1 MFRARSARYQFVIGA
16 IILIV
21 GLFAALVAIKLWER
35 FLVDQAL
42 EERQILV
49 RSLAIGTNAILSHH
63 ESGDDLT
70 LSNVLEQVREEAEI
84 GAVRL
89 MILSPDG
96 TIVIHSGPP
105 GLPGEPS
112 APPLWSHRP
121 LEPGIRLLNEEK
133 GAGAGILVT
142 ENLMQGGEQA
152 GSLVV
157 EFDMSPLRRGMAR
170 AVTIIVTLVAG
181 GAVITLLFVGFL
193 VRRWVNPIEQLSH
206 TMNQVQVGNL
216 DVELDESRTDEIGV
230 LGRHFNEMLRSIRA
244 ARGQSLELVRKQAN
258 IEKFAALG
266 RLSAGV
272 AHEINNPVGG
282 ILTCIE
288 TMRGLEPGSER
299 FDEYL
304 TLVRSGLERIGK
316 IVRQLLTFARQ
327 RGGERRDLDLNAI
340 LKEVM
345 VLSLFHNQDEEVEVV
360 LRFGDLPIIRAA
372 PDLLNQIFLNLV
384 LNALQEMPQ
393 GGTLTVS
400 TRAENAQVHVSFR
413 DTGRGI
419 PEENLERIFEPFF
432 TTKEVGVGTG
442 LGLSVALGIIEAHG
456 GTITAA
462 NREEGGAIFTV
473 TLPIDSPV
481 PVPEDAAEAMR

>member
-21 GLFAALVAIKLWER
+21 GLFAGLAAIKLWER
-35 FLVDQAL
+35 FLVDQAI

-49 RSLAIGTNAILSHH
+49 RSLAIGTYAILSHH
-63 ESGDDLT
+63 ESGDDLA
-70 LSNVLEQVREEAEI
+70 LSDVLERIREEADI

-96 TIVIHSGPP
+96 AVVTYSGPP
-105 GLPGEPS
+105 GARNEPP
-112 APPLWSHRP
+112 APPTWLHRP
-121 LEPGIRLLNEEK
+121 TEPGVQLQNEQK

-142 ENLMQGGEQA
+142 EELTLDGKRA
-152 GSLVV
+152 GWLVV
-157 EFDMSPLRRGMAR
+157 EFDMSPLRRGLGR

-181 GAVITLLFVGFL
+181 GALITSLFVGFL

-230 LGRHFNEMLRSIRA
+230 LGRHFNEMLKSIRA
-244 ARGQSLELVRKQAN
+244 ARGQSMELVRKQAN

-304 TLVRSGLERIGK
+304 TLVHSGLERIGK

-327 RGGERRDLDLNAI
+327 SEGEQNNLDLNAI

-360 LRFGDLPIIRAA
+360 LRFGSIPIIRAA

-384 LNALQEMPQ
+384 LNALQEMPK
-393 GGTLTVS
+393 GGTLTVTS
-400 TRAENAQVHVSFR
+400 WAEGDRVHVSFK

-419 PEENLERIFEPFF
+419 PEQNLERIFEPFF

-456 GTITAA
+456 GTLTAA
-462 NREEGGAIFTV
+462 NREEGGALFTV
-473 TLPIDSPV
+473 SLPIGSPV